1 VARGYTQEKGIDYIE
16 IFSFVVKPVTI
27 RTLLTIA
34 LSKGWPL
41 HQLYV
46 NNVFLH
52 EDLQEQVYMAQ
63 PPSFINQD
71 NPNYVCRLKK
81 ALYGLK
87 QAPRTWFNRLHD
99 LLVSLP
105 QNLIPASSSNIT
117 TILPYIFLFTLMIL
131 LLLVLLKP

>member
-117 TILPYIFLFTLMIL
+117 TILPSIFLFTLMIL